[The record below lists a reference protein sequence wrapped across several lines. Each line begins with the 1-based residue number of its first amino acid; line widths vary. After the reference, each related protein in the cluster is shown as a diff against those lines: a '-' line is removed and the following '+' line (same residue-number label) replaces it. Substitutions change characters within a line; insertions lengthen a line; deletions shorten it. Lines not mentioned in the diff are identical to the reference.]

1 MTPDAIKYAA
11 QAVIAMIAVG
21 GAIAYALVA
30 QQHGQSVEPPAW
42 LSLLIG
48 IIGGFFYSQAAHSN
62 GNSAALTTISAAMAA
77 RRATDPLEITA
88 PAVTITTDKAP

>member
-1 MTPDAIKYAA
+1 MSSAIPKITQGLLA
-11 QAVIAMIAVG
+11 ILAVG

-30 QQHGQSVEPPAW
+30 QAHGQSPEPPAW

-62 GNSAALTTISAAMAA
+62 GNTAALQTLGVAMAA
-77 RRATDPLEITA
+77 RRAADPAGVITDATK
-88 PAVTITTDKAP
+88 TNGGT